1 MTKLQRIMHVEDE
14 PDIQLI
20 TKIALQDMGGF
31 ELLACNSGEQALA
44 EVERFLP
51 DLLLLDVMMP
61 GLNGPDTLMAI
72 RKISQFENI
81 PALFMTAKVQPS
93 ELEELKALGA
103 LDVIPK
109 PFNPVT
115 LADDI
120 RVIWNTHINI

>member
-1 MTKLQRIMHVEDE
+1 MTKLQRIMHVEDD

-20 TKIALQDMGGF
+20 TKIALQDIGGF
-31 ELLACNSGEQALA
+31 ELLSCSSGEQALA
-44 EVERFLP
+44 EVENFLP

-61 GLNGPDTLMAI
+61 GLNGSDTLMAI
-72 RKISQFENI
+72 RQNPQFENT

-93 ELEELKALGA
+93 EIEELIALGA

-109 PFNPVT
+109 PFNPVK

-120 RVIWNTHINI
+120 RAIWDARINI

>member
-1 MTKLQRIMHVEDE
+1 MIKLQRIMHVEDE

-44 EVERFLP
+44 EIEGFLP

-61 GLNGPDTLMAI
+61 GLDGPDTLIAI

-81 PALFMTAKVQPS
+81 PALFMTAKVQQS
-93 ELEELKALGA
+93 ELEELRALGA
-103 LDVIPK
+103 LDVIAK

-120 RVIWNTHINI
+120 RAIWNTHINI

>member
-1 MTKLQRIMHVEDE
+1 MHVEDE

-31 ELLACNSGEQALA
+31 ELLSCCSGEQALA
-44 EVERFLP
+44 EIERFLP

-61 GLNGPDTLMAI
+61 GLNGPDTLIAI
-72 RKISQFENI
+72 RQNPKFEKI

-93 ELEELKALGA
+93 EIDELIALGA

-115 LADDI
+115 LSDDI
-120 RVIWNTHINI
+120 RAIWNTHTHI